1 MYYQINSVFNVVVRF
16 VLDVQPIM
24 LIYVQVAMMVISLTK
39 EYAQLVQQVVLLVVI
54 LKIV

>member
-1 MYYQINSVFNVVVRF
+1 MVVCLVP
-16 VLDVQPIM
+16 DVQPIM

-39 EYAQLVQQVVLLVVI
+39 EYAHLAQQVVLLVAI